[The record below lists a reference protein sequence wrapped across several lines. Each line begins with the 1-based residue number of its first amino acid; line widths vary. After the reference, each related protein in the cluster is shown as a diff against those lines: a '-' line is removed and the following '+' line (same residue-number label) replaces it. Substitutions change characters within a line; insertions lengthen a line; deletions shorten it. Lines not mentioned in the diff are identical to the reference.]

1 MANESRAGSKH
12 LAVAVSLHLDAVTAD
27 VVRAFRDAGVRSILL
42 RGPAVG
48 SWLYPDENVRSYV
61 DVDLL
66 VEETSAGKASSCL
79 EELGFEDVSVEGVLR
94 GDRPTH
100 AHTWSRADRA
110 LVDLHT
116 TIVGVRI
123 PAGEAWAVLAADT
136 ATIAVAG
143 AEVEILHESAR
154 ALMLALHAA
163 QHGAR
168 FTPTLDDL
176 ERAFARLP
184 LVTWRQASS
193 LAQRL
198 DAVDAFA
205 AGLRLLPA
213 GAEVANRLELPSATA
228 VDVAL
233 RVGTP
238 PPMALGFEWL
248 SQTQSWRGRAS
259 LAARKIAPTPAF
271 MRAWSPLARR
281 GRAGLALAYLW
292 RPIWIVLHA
301 GPAFL
306 AWRRARSAAA
316 DDDR

>member
-1 MANESRAGSKH
+1 MANEGRVRARH
-12 LAVAVSLHLDAVTAD
+12 LAAAVSLHLDAVTAE
-27 VVRAFRDAGVRSILL
+27 VVRAFRDVGVRSILL

-48 SWLYPDENVRSYV
+48 SWLSPDEDVRSYV

-66 VEETSAGKASSCL
+66 VEEATAGKASRCL

-123 PAGEAWAVLAADT
+123 PAGDAWAILAADT
-136 ATIAVAG
+136 ETLPVAG
-143 AEVEILHESAR
+143 ADVEVLQEPAK

-163 QHGAR
+163 QHGGR
-168 FTPTLDDL
+168 FMPTLEDL
-176 ERAFARLP
+176 ERALARLP
-184 LVTWRQASS
+184 PVAWEQASS
-193 LAQRL
+193 LARRL

-205 AGLRLLPA
+205 TGLRLLPA
-213 GAEVANRLELPSATA
+213 GVEVASRLELPSAA
-228 VDVAL
+228 GVDVAL
-233 RVGTP
+233 RAGTP

-248 SQTQSWRGRAS
+248 SQTQGWRGRAA

-281 GRAGLALAYLW
+281 GRAGLALAYAW
-292 RPIWIVLHA
+292 RPIWILLHA

-306 AWRRARSAAA
+306 AWRRARNAV